1 MVYNTAVWYPSG
13 CSKMS
18 LDLYAIHYKYMIEIS
33 HYVTCLLLYEID
45 HSDTEC
51 TSRYSSSGLRSKK
64 YIVVDI
70 AVGNIWKKYHGLASA
85 KNMTSFTILQ
95 YL

>member
-1 MVYNTAVWYPSG
+1 
-13 CSKMS
+13 
-18 LDLYAIHYKYMIEIS
+18 MIEIL
-33 HYVTCLLLYEID
+33 YCVTCLLPNEID
-45 HSDTEC
+45 HFDTEC
-51 TSRYSSSGLRSKK
+51 TSKYSSSGLRSKK